1 MSGESRK
8 LKHIRH
14 SQVSLFFYTLLQNN
28 PIPSHLYMRF
38 KKSVG
43 NVLLYMRFREE
54 QKKAH
59 VYNTLLHALYKKERM
74 YMTQCYTCALSA
86 CIEYLFACA
95 SRWTAHVY
103 DCSFYMRLKRM
114 YMAMFTCAL
123 SQRAHVEVLLK
134 ISIFLNNISMHRMNL
149 YVITCLILI
158 YIKWNHHKYI

>member
-1 MSGESRK
+1 MSHPIPFIFFTGDHAQRGKQRGRGKDWPAHTSRPEVIYK
-8 LKHIRH
+8 EYILPFI
-14 SQVSLFFYTLLQNN
+14 TLLQNN
-28 PIPSHLYMRF
+28 PIPSHLYMSF

-74 YMTQCYTCALSA
+74 YIAL
-86 CIEYLFACA
+86 
-95 SRWTAHVY
+95 
-103 DCSFYMRLKRM
+103 
-114 YMAMFTCAL
+114 FTCAL
-123 SQRAHVEVLLK
+123 FQRAHVEVLLK

-158 YIKWNHHKYI
+158 YINLNHHKYI